1 MTVPV
6 PCRLAGE
13 REKEGCAC
21 SSNRGKQVAGYL
33 RAFGPYVT
41 EGASDA
47 TLTAAGTS
55 ESSPSMFMAL
65 LLLLLE
71 EWRRILALKFCIV
84 DVA

>member
-1 MTVPV
+1 MLVPQ
-6 PCRLAGE
+6 
-13 REKEGCAC
+13 
-21 SSNRGKQVAGYL
+21 NRGKQVAGYL
-33 RAFGPYVT
+33 RAFGPYLT
-41 EGASDA
+41 EGALSDA

-55 ESSPSMFMAL
+55 ESFPSMFMAL